1 MFTDSI
7 TIYEV
12 SAYTDAENTQQP
24 CYMDKFKRKADALR
38 DARRIKGQYA
48 RVEVVAIE
56 VDVNDPNN
64 LLGEDGLVALWKHGK
79 KTA

>member
-12 SAYTDAENTQQP
+12 SAYTDAENPQQP
-24 CYMDKFKRKADALR
+24 CYMDKFESKADALR

-48 RVEVVAIE
+48 RVEVIAIE
-56 VDVNDPNN
+56 VDENDPNN

>member
-7 TIYEV
+7 IIYEV
-12 SAYTDAENTQQP
+12 SAYTDAENPQQP
-24 CYMDKFKRKADALR
+24 CYMSKSESKADALR
-38 DARRIKGQYA
+38 AARRIKGQYA
-48 RVEVVAIE
+48 RVEVIAIE
-56 VDVNDPNN
+56 VDENDPNN

>member
-12 SAYTDAENTQQP
+12 SAYADAENPQQP
-24 CYMDKFKRKADALR
+24 CYMDKFERKADALR

-56 VDVNDPNN
+56 VDENDPNN